1 MKLREHRRRIK
12 MCIAMKYASAILG
25 FAGVCLY
32 AAAENYIGNTGIQ
45 TDWPIFAT
53 GVIFIGVVGTLG
65 FGIRELL
72 LIERY
77 KKYKK
82 TLKMR
87 RRAGNSLSA

>member
-12 MCIAMKYASAILG
+12 VCIAMKYASAILG

-45 TDWPIFAT
+45 TNWPIFAT

-72 LIERY
+72 LRERY
-77 KKYKK
+77 KKHKK

-87 RRAGNSLSA
+87 SELRTRKSA

>member
-12 MCIAMKYASAILG
+12 MCIAMKYASAVLTLG
-25 FAGVCLY
+25 GICLY
-32 AAAENYIGNTGIQ
+32 AAAQNFVDNTGIW
-45 TDWPIFAT
+45 TPLPAFAT
-53 GVIFIGVVGTLG
+53 GVMFVGVVGTLG

-72 LIERY
+72 LRERY
-77 KKYKK
+77 KKHKR